1 MHQLAARSIMW
12 LKAVKKMS
20 LMSSQFQEFAC
31 YWKALQYVSQQIK
44 AWLVK
49 GSGTT
54 FHNILFPDVDIL
66 LLPWCHLL
74 RQLVFKHFWNNRHF
88 CFESFFFF
96 STNIKEVLWTQFPPT
111 SYTYHGFTWSFHHNV
126 QGFFSLYIFLI
137 TK

>member
-96 STNIKEVLWTQFPPT
+96 FQQILKKSFGHNFLQLHTPIMVLHEVFIMYKV
-111 SYTYHGFTWSFHHNV
+111 SSH
-126 QGFFSLYIFLI
+126 YIFF
-137 TK
+137 